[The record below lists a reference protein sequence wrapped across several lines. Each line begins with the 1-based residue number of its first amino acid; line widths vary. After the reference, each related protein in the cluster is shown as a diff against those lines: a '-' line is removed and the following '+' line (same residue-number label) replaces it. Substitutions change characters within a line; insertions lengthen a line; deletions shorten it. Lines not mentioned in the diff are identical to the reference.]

1 MHACSLYDH
10 VGSIQLRNVRNNV
23 SRRDELWR
31 MKTWQCVVFAHY
43 NVWRIVFL
51 LCSSSQYGM
60 AATRGPIIYTRGMV
74 DDTKQI
80 RKSYMEAL

>member
-1 MHACSLYDH
+1 MHACNLYGH

-23 SRRDELWR
+23 SIRGELWR
-31 MKTWQCVVFAHY
+31 MKMWQCVVFAHY
-43 NVWRIVFL
+43 SAWHIVFL

-60 AATRGPIIYTRGMV
+60 VATRDPVIYTHGMV